1 MMLVKLYKDEENVF
15 KNVEDAIKYMYETDF
30 SREIE
35 IYDINTDKAY
45 DKTRQIY
52 DEIKKYNKG
61 KALND
66 QILPSNPCGYRGILG
81 CLGVQC
87 YSIMLGTYERKH
99 NCISLFSGYN
109 SDVLDTSKENADLT
123 PSLKALSSL
132 AMLGGFI

>member
-1 MMLVKLYKDEENVF
+1 MLVKLYEDEENVF

-61 KALND
+61 KAVN
-66 QILPSNPCGYRGILG
+66 
-81 CLGVQC
+81 
-87 YSIMLGTYERKH
+87 YSAIK
-99 NCISLFSGYN
+99 
-109 SDVLDTSKENADLT
+109 
-123 PSLKALSSL
+123 
-132 AMLGGFI
+132 